1 MLNFIFWAIW
11 NSFLVILAWWLAIFL
26 RKNYFKKWSELKSR
40 EKIHFLIL
48 FFLWSAFF
56 PNIPYLFTEGRHLI
70 DVCELEN
77 SRDILVCMKNSG
89 WSTLFYAYSSLAII
103 PFVDSLERI
112 SQLLGKIFAGFPP
125 LAPSPSRRGRGVR
138 FVSKLFPIIFIP
150 ISALGVQ
157 IGLVGRFNSWDIFN
171 IKKLWEFISSQPFI
185 FQDWLIT
192 TFGLYVVFYV
202 VVILRDRFWLKI
214 SRDFYKK

>member
-11 NSFLVILAWWLAIFL
+11 NSFLVVLAWWLAIFL
-26 RKNYFKKWSELKSR
+26 RKNYFKKWSDLKSR
-40 EKIHFLIL
+40 EKINFLIL
-48 FFLWSAFF
+48 FFLWGAFF

-103 PFVDSLERI
+103 PFVDSLEKI
-112 SQLLGKIFAGFPP
+112 SQLLGKIFAGF
-125 LAPSPSRRGRGVR
+125 
-138 FVSKLFPIIFIP
+138 FQKLFPIIFIP

-171 IKKLWEFISSQPFI
+171 VKKLLEFISSQPFI

-214 SRDFYKK
+214 SRDFNP